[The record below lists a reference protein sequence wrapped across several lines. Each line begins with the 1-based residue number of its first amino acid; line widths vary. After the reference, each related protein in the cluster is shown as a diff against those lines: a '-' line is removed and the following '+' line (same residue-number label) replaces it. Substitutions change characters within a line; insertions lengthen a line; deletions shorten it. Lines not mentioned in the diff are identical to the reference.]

1 MKKFILISL
10 IICMISGCSFAT
22 STHVIVKDFSKEQL
36 IEVDYTHLQ
45 EKMKN
50 KDSFVL
56 YIGRPDC
63 KDCQEFEPYLKEY
76 LHQNNGVYLYYFNTK
91 VYRDLAKKENADQ
104 KDKDFYDRL
113 YRELDFSWT
122 PTLKFIYQGKNEE
135 SYTYLD
141 KDYYSISDNNEKQKK
156 KQEYIDLLTQWLN
169 NIFVEEDVNEEMS
182 KMS

>member
-22 STHVIVKDFSKEQL
+22 STHVIEKDFSKEQI

-45 EKMKN
+45 EKIQN

-63 KDCQEFEPYLKEY
+63 RDCQEFEPYLKEY
-76 LHQNNGVYLYYFNTK
+76 
-91 VYRDLAKKENADQ
+91 RDLANKENASQ
-104 KDKDFYDRL
+104 EDKDFYDRL
-113 YRELDFSWT
+113 YDELNFSWT
-122 PTLKFIYQGKNEE
+122 PTLNFIYQGENEE

-141 KDYYSISDNNEKQKK
+141 KDYYSITDEKEKKEK
-156 KQEYIDLLTQWLN
+156 KQEYIDLLSKWLN
-169 NIFVEEDVNEEMS
+169 RIFVEE
-182 KMS
+182 K

>member
-22 STHVIVKDFSKEQL
+22 STHVIEKDFSKEQI

-45 EKMKN
+45 EKIQN

-63 KDCQEFEPYLKEY
+63 RDCQEFEPYLKKY
-76 LHQNNGVYLYYFNTK
+76 LNDNKGVYLYYFNIK
-91 VYRDLAKKENADQ
+91 EYRDLANKENASQ
-104 KDKDFYDRL
+104 EDKDFYDRL
-113 YRELDFSWT
+113 YDELNFSWT
-122 PTLKFIYQGKNEE
+122 PTLNFIYQGENEE

-141 KDYYSISDNNEKQKK
+141 KDYYSITDEKEKKEK
-156 KQEYIDLLTQWLN
+156 KQEYIDLLSKWLN
-169 NIFVEEDVNEEMS
+169 RIFVEE
-182 KMS
+182 K